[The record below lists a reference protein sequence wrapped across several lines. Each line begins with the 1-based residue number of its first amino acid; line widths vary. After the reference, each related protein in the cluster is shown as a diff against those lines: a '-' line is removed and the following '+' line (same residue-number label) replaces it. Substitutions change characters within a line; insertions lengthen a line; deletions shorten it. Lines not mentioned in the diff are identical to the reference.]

1 MFATLIIFLLS
12 NSFTLNTVLKQNVEL
27 FLYKLLPA
35 VFPYIF
41 LTNVLIESGL
51 IYNLSF
57 GMSKIA
63 SKLFHIPKN
72 CCPAIII
79 SLLMGYPN
87 AAKYIDSLYKN
98 NAICPKRAQML
109 IGFTSNASPAYI
121 LSTIGIS
128 FYSSITLGVIL
139 LTSHILSSLILG
151 ILLGIKYKNIIQQT
165 SNISYTL
172 NKKTKG
178 FEIISNSIFGTLKTL
193 GIIFCFMA
201 IFSSISKLVCTTL
214 NLNANVSCIIF
225 SLAEI
230 TNGLSAV
237 AFSTLGET
245 TKILVTSFALSFG
258 SLMILYQI
266 YAVAHTC
273 KVSFGIFLKHKALHG
288 TLSVI
293 ITYILIK
300 VLDFKLPTKS
310 VFSNIQ
316 NSYFSLTKYFNMF
329 AVTFILTCITIIFCI
344 TLNASKL
351 KQQNITID
359 KKNGKSNT
367 YSNRYEGDKV

>member
-1 MFATLIIFLLS
+1 MNIYVIHKQKLTYIILSVIFAALIIFLLS
-12 NSFTLNTVLKQNVEL
+12 NSYILNTSLKQNVEL

-51 IYNLSF
+51 IYHLSF
-57 GMSKIA
+57 GLSKVA
-63 SKLFHIPKN
+63 SKVFHIPKH
-72 CCPAIII
+72 CCPAVII

-98 NAICPKRAQML
+98 NAICPKQAQML

-121 LSTIGIS
+121 LTTIGIS

-139 LTSHILSSLILG
+139 LASHMLSSLILG

-172 NKKTKG
+172 SKKTKG

-193 GIIFCFMA
+193 GVIFCFMA
-201 IFSSISKLVCTTL
+201 IFSSISNLICTTL
-214 NLNANVSCIIF
+214 NLSANVSCIIS

-237 AFSTLGET
+237 SFSTLGEN

-258 SLMILYQI
+258 SFMILYQI

-273 KVSFGIFLKHKALHG
+273 KVSFSIFLKHKVLHG
-288 TLSVI
+288 TLSAI

-316 NSYFSLTKYFNMF
+316 NSHFRLNNYFNMF
-329 AVTFILTCITIIFCI
+329 VLSFILTCITIVFCI
-344 TLNASKL
+344 A
-351 KQQNITID
+351 I
-359 KKNGKSNT
+359 KKE
-367 YSNRYEGDKV
+367 RQE

>member
-1 MFATLIIFLLS
+1 MNIYIIHKQKLTYIILSVIFVSLIIFLLF
-12 NSFTLNTVLKQNVEL
+12 NSYTLSSTLKQNIEL

-41 LTNVLIESGL
+41 LTNILIESGL

-63 SKLFHIPKN
+63 SKIFHIPKH

-87 AAKYIDSLYKN
+87 AAKYITELYKDN
-98 NAICPKRAQML
+98 MICSKQAQIL

-128 FYSSITLGVIL
+128 FYNSITLGIIL
-139 LTSHILSSLILG
+139 LASHILSSLILG

-172 NKKTKG
+172 KKKTKG

-193 GIIFCFMA
+193 GIIFGFMA
-201 IFSSISKLVCTTL
+201 IFSCISNLICTTL
-214 NLNANVSCIIF
+214 NLSTNASCIIF

-230 TNGLSAV
+230 TNGLNAI

-266 YAVAHTC
+266 YTVAHAC
-273 KVSFGIFLKHKALHG
+273 NVNFGIFLKHKTLHG
-288 TLSVI
+288 VLSAT

-300 VLDFKLPTKS
+300 ILDFRLPTQS

-316 NSYFSLTKYFNMF
+316 EACFSFTKHFNIF
-329 AVTFILTCITIIFCI
+329 TITFILICITIVFCMTLSI
-344 TLNASKL
+344 TSN
-351 KQQNITID
+351 
-359 KKNGKSNT
+359 KKE
-367 YSNRYEGDKV
+367 R